1 MLFPNL
7 MMRFSKRKLSEI
19 AASILEEITFLK
31 REAVCETLMM
41 KLKFKGK
48 YKQNWRLLKP
58 REIKLLKNSNLNTR
72 NTLMV
77 KRQI

>member
-19 AASILEEITFLK
+19 AASILEEIIFLK

-48 YKQNWRLLKP
+48 YKQN
-58 REIKLLKNSNLNTR
+58 
-72 NTLMV
+72 
-77 KRQI
+77 